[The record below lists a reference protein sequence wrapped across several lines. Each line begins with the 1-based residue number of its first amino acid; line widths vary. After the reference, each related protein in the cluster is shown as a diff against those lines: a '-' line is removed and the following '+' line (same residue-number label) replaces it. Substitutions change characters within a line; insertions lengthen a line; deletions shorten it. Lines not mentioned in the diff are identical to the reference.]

1 MFPGV
6 FSGVIRVQY
15 WAPSPTSS
23 PKFRC
28 SIVLGFHPSPSSR
41 IGVRGES
48 AGPTSEPDGKPGS
61 VCGSDGGDGGEIG
74 GGNGGCLREIWVLS

>member
-41 IGVRGES
+41 IGVCGES